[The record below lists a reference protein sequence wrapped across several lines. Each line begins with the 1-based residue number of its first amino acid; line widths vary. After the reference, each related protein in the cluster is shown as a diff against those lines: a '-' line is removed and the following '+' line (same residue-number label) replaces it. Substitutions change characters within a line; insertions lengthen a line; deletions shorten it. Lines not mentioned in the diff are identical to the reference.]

1 MSSQSGSSPLSGNSE
16 GRSSLVD
23 IQTTTLSG
31 QKDSYSHPMAVVRV
45 VVSAG
50 VGLALVSPCRA
61 ALANAAGVN
70 PSTPQ
75 VLTVSAQPS
84 AVSLPVAAPQAVTVP
99 VVPTLASVTETIPA
113 GQTLTQVADFYKVNP
128 DVLATE
134 NQMPKVSVLKE
145 GQVIRVNVGAQ
156 MPTKQVAVVAPQLAD
171 GKLSQ
176 VNQVKTVVALSPS
189 GDVTGA
195 DQQQAEWV
203 REKSEQ
209 PGQAAAVESTYRV
222 GPGDTLTSIA
232 RNHGVSYRELA
243 DLNAIT
249 NPNQL
254 LANQV
259 LKLPVKTVANG
270 LEAADRK
277 VVATAIAPEALRQ
290 QLVNPASSPS
300 VNFAAPQGVLQDASA
315 PKSQA
320 SAFVTQAELVQQ
332 AQQAQPQLTGSL
344 ATEVRN
350 LRQKFQER
358 TIVPAV
364 VVPRVPTSAPAFVS
378 TSAAQ
383 SEEAKRSKQL
393 AMALQDAATNT
404 PKREENEIPVP
415 AVPSKQ
421 LVARSS
427 LGAGEYAPVD
437 GGVRRLVAPSLPGL
451 GREDAYLPGSQAMTG
466 YIWPA
471 KGEFTSP
478 YGPRWG
484 RMHRGIDVAA
494 PTGTPVVASAP
505 GVVSEV
511 GWDGYGYGNYVE
523 ITHPDGAVTLYGHND
538 RVLVREGQVVA
549 QGEQISEMGSTGR
562 STGPHVHFEIHL
574 AGRGAVN
581 PIAYL
586 DRQG

>member
-1 MSSQSGSSPLSGNSE
+1 LERTMSSQSGSSPLSGNSE
-16 GRSSLVD
+16 GRSPLVD
-23 IQTTTLSG
+23 IQTTALG
-31 QKDSYSHPMAVVRV
+31 QKNAYSHPMAVARV
-45 VVSAG
+45 VVSTG
-50 VGLALVSPCRA
+50 VGLVLVSHCRA
-61 ALANAAGVN
+61 AVANMPGVE
-70 PSTPQ
+70 PSNSQ
-75 VLTVSAQPS
+75 VLAASAQPT

-128 DVLATE
+128 DMLATE

-156 MPTKQVAVVAPQLAD
+156 MPMKQVAVVAPRSEYL
-171 GKLSQ
+171 KLSHA
-176 VNQVKTVVALSPS
+176 NQVRTVVALSPS

-195 DQQQAEWV
+195 EQQQAEWV

-209 PGQAAAVESTYRV
+209 PVQAAAVELTYRV

-270 LEAADRK
+270 LEVDSRLAT
-277 VVATAIAPEALRQ
+277 TAIAPEALRQ
-290 QLVNPASSPS
+290 QLINPTSVPS
-300 VNFAAPQGVLQDASA
+300 VNFAAPQGVLQDAA
-315 PKSQA
+315 QPQA
-320 SAFVTQAELVQQ
+320 SAFVTQAELV
-332 AQQAQPQLTGSL
+332 QQAQPQLTGSL

-364 VVPRVPTSAPAFVS
+364 VVPRVPISVPAFVS
-378 TSAAQ
+378 NSAAQ

-393 AMALQDAATNT
+393 AMALQDVAANS
-404 PKREENEIPVP
+404 PKREENAEIPVP

-437 GGVRRLVAPSLPGL
+437 GGVRRMVAPSLPGL

-471 KGEFTSP
+471 KGDFTSP

-538 RVLVREGQVVA
+538 RVLVRQGQAVA

-562 STGPHVHFEIHL
+562 STGPHVHFEIHP
-574 AGRGAVN
+574 AGGGAVN
-581 PIAYL
+581 PMAYL

>member
-1 MSSQSGSSPLSGNSE
+1 
-16 GRSSLVD
+16 
-23 IQTTTLSG
+23 
-31 QKDSYSHPMAVVRV
+31 MAVVRV

-50 VGLALVSPCRA
+50 FGLALVSPCRA
-61 ALANAAGVN
+61 ALANPVGVN

-75 VLTVSAQPS
+75 VLAASVQPS

-134 NQMPKVSVLKE
+134 NQMPRVSVLKE
-145 GQVIRVNVGAQ
+145 GQVIRVSLGGELPA
-156 MPTKQVAVVAPQLAD
+156 KQVAVVAPQLAD
-171 GKLSQ
+171 VKPSQ
-176 VNQVKTVVALSPS
+176 INQVKTVVALSPS

-209 PGQAAAVESTYRV
+209 PVQAAAVESTYRV

-243 DLNAIT
+243 DLNAIA

-259 LKLPVKTVANG
+259 LKLPVKAVANG

-277 VVATAIAPEALRQ
+277 MVATAAIAPEALRQ
-290 QLVNPASSPS
+290 QLVNPASAPS

-315 PKSQA
+315 PKAQT

-332 AQQAQPQLTGSL
+332 AREAQPQLTGSL

-364 VVPRVPTSAPAFVS
+364 VVPRVPTAAPAFVS

-404 PKREENEIPVP
+404 PKREETEIPVP

-437 GGVRRLVAPSLPGL
+437 GGVRRMVAPSLPGL

-538 RVLVREGQVVA
+538 RVLVREGQVVS

-562 STGPHVHFEIHL
+562 STGPHLHFEIHPP
-574 AGRGAVN
+574 GRGAVN
-581 PIAYL
+581 PLAYL

>member
-1 MSSQSGSSPLSGNSE
+1 M
-16 GRSSLVD
+16 
-23 IQTTTLSG
+23 
-31 QKDSYSHPMAVVRV
+31 
-45 VVSAG
+45 
-50 VGLALVSPCRA
+50 
-61 ALANAAGVN
+61 
-70 PSTPQ
+70 
-75 VLTVSAQPS
+75 
-84 AVSLPVAAPQAVTVP
+84 
-99 VVPTLASVTETIPA
+99 VPTLASVTETIPA

>member
-1 MSSQSGSSPLSGNSE
+1 MSSQSGSSPLSDSSE
-16 GRSSLVD
+16 GRSPLVD
-23 IQTTTLSG
+23 IQTTALG
-31 QKDSYSHPMAVVRV
+31 QNPYSHPMAVARA

-50 VGLALVSPCRA
+50 VGLALVSHCRA
-61 ALANAAGVN
+61 AVANMPEID
-70 PSTPQ
+70 PSDSQ
-75 VLTVSAQPS
+75 VLAASAQPS

-99 VVPTLASVTETIPA
+99 VVPTLASMTETVQA

-145 GQVIRVNVGAQ
+145 GQVIRVSLGAQ
-156 MPTKQVAVVAPQLAD
+156 MPMKQVAVVAPQSAYV
-171 GKLSQ
+171 KLSQ
-176 VNQVKTVVALSPS
+176 ANHQVRTVVALSPS
-189 GDVTGA
+189 TDVTGA
-195 DQQQAEWV
+195 EQQQAEWV

-209 PGQAAAVESTYRV
+209 PVQAAAVESTYRV

-243 DLNAIT
+243 NLNAIT

-259 LKLPVKTVANG
+259 LKLPVKVVTNVLDGESKVAT
-270 LEAADRK
+270 
-277 VVATAIAPEALRQ
+277 TAIAPEALRQ
-290 QLVNPASSPS
+290 QLVNPTSAPL
-300 VNFAAPQGVLQDASA
+300 VNFAAPQGVLQDAA
-315 PKSQA
+315 QP
-320 SAFVTQAELVQQ
+320 SAFVTQAELVQR
-332 AQQAQPQLTGSL
+332 AQPQLTGSL

-358 TIVPAV
+358 TIVPSV

-393 AMALQDAATNT
+393 AMALQDVAANS
-404 PKREENEIPVP
+404 PKREENADIPVP

-437 GGVRRLVAPSLPGL
+437 GGVRRMVAPSLPGL
-451 GREDAYLPGSQAMTG
+451 GREDAYLPDSQAMTG

-484 RMHRGIDVAA
+484 RMHKGIDVAA

-538 RVLVREGQVVA
+538 RVLVRQGQAVA

-562 STGPHVHFEIHL
+562 STGPHVHFEIHPS
-574 AGRGAVN
+574 GRGAVN
-581 PIAYL
+581 PMAYL

>member
-1 MSSQSGSSPLSGNSE
+1 M
-16 GRSSLVD
+16 VD
-23 IQTTTLSG
+23 IQTTALG
-31 QKDSYSHPMAVVRV
+31 QKDAYSHPMAVARAVF
-45 VVSAG
+45 SAG
-50 VGLALVSPCRA
+50 VGLALVSHCRA
-61 ALANAAGVN
+61 AVANMPEVD
-70 PSTPQ
+70 PSDTQ
-75 VLTVSAQPS
+75 VLAAAAQPI

-99 VVPTLASVTETIPA
+99 VVPTLAPMTETVQA

-145 GQVIRVNVGAQ
+145 GQVIRVSSGTQ
-156 MPTKQVAVVAPQLAD
+156 MPIKQVAVVAPQSASV
-171 GKLSQ
+171 KLSQ
-176 VNQVKTVVALSPS
+176 ANQVRTVVALSPS

-195 DQQQAEWV
+195 EQQQAEWV

-209 PGQAAAVESTYRV
+209 PVQAAAVESTYRV

-232 RNHGVSYRELA
+232 RSHGVSYRELA
-243 DLNAIT
+243 NLNAIT

-259 LKLPVKTVANG
+259 LKLPAKVVSGG
-270 LEAADRK
+270 LEGESK
-277 VVATAIAPEALRQ
+277 VATTAIAPEALRQ
-290 QLVNPASSPS
+290 QLVNPTSATT
-300 VNFAAPQGVLQDASA
+300 VNFAAPQGVLQDAA
-315 PKSQA
+315 QPQTT
-320 SAFVTQAELVQQ
+320 AFITQAELV
-332 AQQAQPQLTGSL
+332 QQAQPQLTGSL

-393 AMALQDAATNT
+393 AMALQDVAANS
-404 PKREENEIPVP
+404 PKREENADIPVP

-427 LGAGEYAPVD
+427 LGAGEYAPID
-437 GGVRRLVAPSLPGL
+437 GGVRRMVAPSLPGL

-471 KGEFTSP
+471 KGDFTSP

-523 ITHPDGAVTLYGHND
+523 VTHPDGAVTLYGHND
-538 RVLVREGQVVA
+538 RVLVRQGQVVA

-562 STGPHVHFEIHL
+562 STGPHVHFEIHYP
-574 AGRGAVN
+574 GRGAVN
-581 PIAYL
+581 PMAYL

>member
-16 GRSSLVD
+16 GRSPLVD
-23 IQTTTLSG
+23 IQATALG
-31 QKDSYSHPMAVVRV
+31 QKNAYSHPMAVARV

-50 VGLALVSPCRA
+50 VGLALVSHCRA
-61 ALANAAGVN
+61 AMANMPGVESSN
-70 PSTPQ
+70 SQ
-75 VLTVSAQPS
+75 VLAASVQPS

-145 GQVIRVNVGAQ
+145 GQVIRVSVGAQ
-156 MPTKQVAVVAPQLAD
+156 MPIKQVAVVAPQLAEV
-171 GKLSQ
+171 KLSQ
-176 VNQVKTVVALSPS
+176 ANQVRTVVALSPS

-195 DQQQAEWV
+195 EQQQAEWV

-209 PGQAAAVESTYRV
+209 PVQAAVEPTYRV

-277 VVATAIAPEALRQ
+277 VATTAIAPEALRQ
-290 QLVNPASSPS
+290 QLVNPASAPS

-332 AQQAQPQLTGSL
+332 AQEAQPQLTGSL

-364 VVPRVPTSAPAFVS
+364 VVPRVPTAAPAFVS

-437 GGVRRLVAPSLPGL
+437 GGVRRMVAPSLPGL

-505 GVVSEV
+505 GVISEV

-562 STGPHVHFEIHL
+562 STGPHLHFEIHPT
-574 AGRGAVN
+574 GRGAVN
-581 PIAYL
+581 PMAYL

>member
-16 GRSSLVD
+16 GRSPLVD
-23 IQTTTLSG
+23 IQITPLSG
-31 QKDSYSHPMAVVRV
+31 RKDSYSHPMAVARV

-50 VGLALVSPCRA
+50 VGFALVSHCRA
-61 ALANAAGVN
+61 AVANMPEIDPANSQVMAASV
-70 PSTPQ
+70 
-75 VLTVSAQPS
+75 QPS
-84 AVSLPVAAPQAVTVP
+84 AVLLPVAAPQSVTVP
-99 VVPTLASVTETIPA
+99 VVPTLASMAETVQA

-145 GQVIRVNVGAQ
+145 GQVIRVSVGAQ
-156 MPTKQVAVVAPQLAD
+156 MPMKQVAVVAPRSAEVSP
-171 GKLSQ
+171 SQ
-176 VNQVKTVVALSPS
+176 VRTVVALSPS

-209 PGQAAAVESTYRV
+209 PVQTAVVEPTYRV

-259 LKLPVKTVANG
+259 LKLPVKTIANG
-270 LEAADRK
+270 LDADSR
-277 VVATAIAPEALRQ
+277 VATTAIAPEALRQ
-290 QLVNPASSPS
+290 QLVNPTSLPS
-300 VNFAAPQGVLQDASA
+300 VNFAAPQGVLQDAA
-315 PKSQA
+315 KPKV
-320 SAFVTQAELVQQ
+320 SAFVTQAELV
-332 AQQAQPQLTGSL
+332 QQAQPQLTGSL

-358 TIVPAV
+358 KIVPAV
-364 VVPRVPTSAPAFVS
+364 VVPRVPMSVPAFVS
-378 TSAAQ
+378 SSAAQ
-383 SEEAKRSKQL
+383 SEEVKRSKQL
-393 AMALQDAATNT
+393 AMALQDVAANS
-404 PKREENEIPVP
+404 PKREENAEIPVP

-437 GGVRRLVAPSLPGL
+437 GGVRRMVAPSLPGL

-471 KGEFTSP
+471 KGDFTSP

-484 RMHRGIDVAA
+484 RMHKGIDVAA

-538 RVLVREGQVVA
+538 RVLVREGQAVA

-562 STGPHVHFEIHL
+562 STGPHVHFEIHPS
-574 AGRGAVN
+574 GRGAVN
-581 PIAYL
+581 PMAYL

>member
-1 MSSQSGSSPLSGNSE
+1 MSSQSGSSPLSDNSE
-16 GRSSLVD
+16 GRSPLVD
-23 IQTTTLSG
+23 IQTAPLSG
-31 QKDSYSHPMAVVRV
+31 RKDSYSHPMAVARV

-50 VGLALVSPCRA
+50 VGLALVSHCRA
-61 ALANAAGVN
+61 AAANMPEVD
-70 PSTPQ
+70 PSSSQ
-75 VLTVSAQPS
+75 VLATSVQPS

-99 VVPTLASVTETIPA
+99 VVPTLSSMTETVQA

-134 NQMPKVSVLKE
+134 NQMLKVSVLKE

-156 MPTKQVAVVAPQLAD
+156 VPTKQVAVVAPQSAEV
-171 GKLSQ
+171 KLSQ
-176 VNQVKTVVALSPS
+176 TSQVRTVVALSPS

-195 DQQQAEWV
+195 EQQQAEWV
-203 REKSEQ
+203 REKSERSV
-209 PGQAAAVESTYRV
+209 QATAVESTYRV

-270 LEAADRK
+270 LEADSR
-277 VVATAIAPEALRQ
+277 VAATTAIAPEALRQ
-290 QLVNPASSPS
+290 QLVNPTAAPS
-300 VNFAAPQGVLQDASA
+300 MNFAAPQGVLQDAGK
-315 PKSQA
+315 PQA
-320 SAFVTQAELVQQ
+320 STFVTQAELV
-332 AQQAQPQLTGSL
+332 QQAQPQLTGSL

-364 VVPRVPTSAPAFVS
+364 VVPRVPTSVPAFVS
-378 TSAAQ
+378 NSAAQ

-393 AMALQDAATNT
+393 AMALQDVAANS
-404 PKREENEIPVP
+404 PKREENADIPVP

-437 GGVRRLVAPSLPGL
+437 GGVRRMVAPSLPGL

-471 KGEFTSP
+471 KGDFTSP

-538 RVLVREGQVVA
+538 RVLVRQGQAVA

-562 STGPHVHFEIHL
+562 STGPHVHFEIHP
-574 AGRGAVN
+574 AGGGAVN
-581 PIAYL
+581 PMAYL

>member
-1 MSSQSGSSPLSGNSE
+1 LERTMSSQSGSSPSSDNSE
-16 GRSSLVD
+16 GRSPLVD
-23 IQTTTLSG
+23 IETTALG
-31 QKDSYSHPMAVVRV
+31 QKNAYSHPMAVARV

-50 VGLALVSPCRA
+50 VGLALVSHCRA
-61 ALANAAGVN
+61 AIANMPGVESSN
-70 PSTPQ
+70 SQ
-75 VLTVSAQPS
+75 VLAASVQPS

-99 VVPTLASVTETIPA
+99 VVPTLASVIETIPA

-145 GQVIRVNVGAQ
+145 GQVIRVSVGAQ
-156 MPTKQVAVVAPQLAD
+156 MPMKQVAVVAPRSEAV
-171 GKLSQ
+171 KLSQ
-176 VNQVKTVVALSPS
+176 ANQVRTVVALSPS

-195 DQQQAEWV
+195 EQQQAEWV

-209 PGQAAAVESTYRV
+209 PVQAAAVESTYRV

-232 RNHGVSYRELA
+232 RNYGLSYRELA

-259 LKLPVKTVANG
+259 LKLPVKPVANG
-270 LEAADRK
+270 LEADIK
-277 VVATAIAPEALRQ
+277 VATTAIAPEALRQ
-290 QLVNPASSPS
+290 QLVNPTSAPS
-300 VNFAAPQGVLQDASA
+300 VNFAAPQGVLQDAA
-315 PKSQA
+315 QPQT
-320 SAFVTQAELVQQ
+320 AFVTQAELVQQ
-332 AQQAQPQLTGSL
+332 AQQPQLTGSL

-364 VVPRVPTSAPAFVS
+364 VVPRVPTAAPAFVS

-437 GGVRRLVAPSLPGL
+437 GGVRRMVAPSLPGL
-451 GREDAYLPGSQAMTG
+451 GREDAYLPGSQSMTG

-538 RVLVREGQVVA
+538 RVLVREGQPVA

-562 STGPHVHFEIHL
+562 STGPHVHFEIHP
-574 AGRGAVN
+574 AGGGAVN
-581 PIAYL
+581 PMAYL

>member
-1 MSSQSGSSPLSGNSE
+1 
-16 GRSSLVD
+16 VD
-23 IQTTTLSG
+23 IQTTALG
-31 QKDSYSHPMAVVRV
+31 QKNAYSHPMAVARV

-50 VGLALVSPCRA
+50 VGLALVSHCRA
-61 ALANAAGVN
+61 AVANVPEVESSN
-70 PSTPQ
+70 SQ
-75 VLTVSAQPS
+75 VLAASVQPS
-84 AVSLPVAAPQAVTVP
+84 AVSLPVAAPQAVSVP
-99 VVPTLASVTETIPA
+99 VVPTLASVTETVQA

-128 DVLATE
+128 DVLATA

-145 GQVIRVNVGAQ
+145 GQVIRVPVGAQ
-156 MPTKQVAVVAPQLAD
+156 MPTKQVAVVAPQSEEVQSPQA
-171 GKLSQ
+171 SS
-176 VNQVKTVVALSPS
+176 QVKTVVALSPS
-189 GDVTGA
+189 GDVAGA
-195 DQQQAEWV
+195 EQQQAEWV

-209 PGQAAAVESTYRV
+209 QSAIESTYRV

-232 RNHGVSYRELA
+232 RSHGVSYRELA

-259 LKLPVKTVANG
+259 LKLPMKAIANG
-270 LEAADRK
+270 LEAAESK
-277 VVATAIAPEALRQ
+277 VATTAIAPEALRQ
-290 QLVNPASSPS
+290 QLVNPTTAPS
-300 VNFAAPQGVLQDASA
+300 VNFASPQGVLQDVGK
-315 PKSQA
+315 PQV
-320 SAFVTQAELVQQ
+320 SAFVTQAELVRQ
-332 AQQAQPQLTGSL
+332 AEQSQTQMTGSL

-364 VVPRVPTSAPAFVS
+364 VVPLVPTSAPAFVS

-393 AMALQDAATNT
+393 AMALQDAATQQ
-404 PKREENEIPVP
+404 PKREENAEIPVP

-437 GGVRRLVAPSLPGL
+437 SGVRRMVAPSLPGL
-451 GREDAYLPGSQAMTG
+451 GREDTYLPGSQAMTG

-494 PTGTPVVASAP
+494 ATGTPVVASAP

-538 RVLVREGQVVA
+538 RVLVREGQPVA

-562 STGPHVHFEIHL
+562 STGPHVHFEIHP
-574 AGRGAVN
+574 AGGGAVN
-581 PIAYL
+581 PMAYL

>member
-16 GRSSLVD
+16 GRSPLVD
-23 IQTTTLSG
+23 IQTNTLSG
-31 QKDSYSHPMAVVRV
+31 QKDFYFRPTAVARV
-45 VVSAG
+45 VFAG
-50 VGLALVSPCRA
+50 VGLALVSHCRSA
-61 ALANAAGVN
+61 AANMPEVKPAN
-70 PSTPQ
+70 SQ
-75 VLTVSAQPS
+75 VLAASAQPS

-99 VVPTLASVTETIPA
+99 VVPTLASITETVQA

-145 GQVIRVNVGAQ
+145 GQVIRVSVGAQ
-156 MPTKQVAVVAPQLAD
+156 MPTKQVAVVAPQSESV
-171 GKLSQ
+171 KLSQ
-176 VNQVKTVVALSPS
+176 TNQVKTVVALSPS

-195 DQQQAEWV
+195 EQQQAEWV

-209 PGQAAAVESTYRV
+209 PVQAAAVESTYRV

-259 LKLPVKTVANG
+259 LKLPVKTVTNG
-270 LEAADRK
+270 LEADSK
-277 VVATAIAPEALRQ
+277 VATTIAPEALRQ
-290 QLVNPASSPS
+290 QLVNPTSAPS
-300 VNFAAPQGVLQDASA
+300 VNFAAPQGVLQDAA
-315 PKSQA
+315 QSQA
-320 SAFVTQAELVQQ
+320 TAFVTQAELVQQ
-332 AQQAQPQLTGSL
+332 AQPQMTGSL

-364 VVPRVPTSAPAFVS
+364 VVPRVPTSVPAFVS
-378 TSAAQ
+378 NSAAQ

-393 AMALQDAATNT
+393 AMALQDAATNS
-404 PKREENEIPVP
+404 PKREENAEIPVP

-437 GGVRRLVAPSLPGL
+437 GGVRRMVAPSLPGL

-471 KGEFTSP
+471 KGDFTSP

-538 RVLVREGQVVA
+538 RVLVRQGQAVA

-562 STGPHVHFEIHL
+562 STGPHVHFEIHP
-574 AGRGAVN
+574 AGGGAVN
-581 PIAYL
+581 PMAYL